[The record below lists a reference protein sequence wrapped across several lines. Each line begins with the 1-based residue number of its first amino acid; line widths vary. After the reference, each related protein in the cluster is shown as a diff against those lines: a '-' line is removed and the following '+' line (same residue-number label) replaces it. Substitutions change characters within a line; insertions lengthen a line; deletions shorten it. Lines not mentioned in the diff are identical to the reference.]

1 MIQYNNVATKTFMDK
16 TLLRHLKGHRILCI
30 DTKVIIACQN
40 LCLKLVYKGNCEQ
53 NKNIND
59 FLNASV
65 YSRGTTTSS
74 QFLLEI

>member
-1 MIQYNNVATKTFMDK
+1 MLLQKPSWTK
-16 TLLRHLKGHRILCI
+16 TLLRHLKVHRILCI

-65 YSRGTTTSS
+65 YSRGTRTPFTVPS
-74 QFLLEI
+74 